1 MTPRRTRKPQGPR
14 ITPHGAAGEVT
25 GSCYLIETDQARL
38 LLECG
43 LFQGGPNVE
52 ARNRRRWPA
61 PPDRLD
67 AVVLSHAHLDHS
79 GLVPKL
85 VHDGYEGPV
94 YATRATC
101 DLLAILWQDAAHLQE
116 RDAQWENKWRRRA
129 GKPPVEPLYSVD
141 DARRALSRLAPVD
154 YHQDVAVAPGVSL
167 RYGDAG
173 HILGS
178 AIVSMEVAHGG
189 HRTRVA
195 FSGDLGN
202 SETVL
207 LRDPEPAPAADLL
220 LLESTYGD
228 RNHRSFAETR
238 EQLAA
243 ILAAAHEGGG
253 NVVIP
258 AFAVGRTQELLYVL
272 GQLEREGRLP
282 QAQVFLD
289 SPMAI
294 AATRAYERH
303 ASLFDPADRDELGGR
318 GLSAWLPALRLSE
331 SAEDSMAINRIGGGA
346 VIIAGSGM
354 CTGGRIRHHLKYNL
368 WRREAH
374 VVICGFQAART
385 PGRALVDGARKLRL
399 LGADIAVHAAV
410 HTLGG
415 FSAHAGQDQLVA
427 WAGAAHPRPRLWLV
441 HGEPQASEALAARL
455 GRELGWKA
463 ETAVLGASI
472 PLTARDGRR

>member
-1 MTPRRTRKPQGPR
+1 MPARRKRAPGAPR
-14 ITPHGAAGEVT
+14 ITPLGAAGEVT
-25 GSCYLIETDQARL
+25 GSCYLIETGRARL

-52 ARNRRRWPA
+52 ARNRRRWPVA
-61 PPDRLD
+61 PRDLD

-85 VHDGYEGPV
+85 VRDGYRGPV
-94 YATRATC
+94 YATHATC
-101 DLLAILWQDAAHLQE
+101 DLVAIMWQDAAHLQE

-129 GKPPVEPLYSVD
+129 GKALVEPLYGID
-141 DARRALSRLAPVD
+141 DARSALALLVPVD
-154 YHQDVAVAPGVSL
+154 YHADVEVAAGVHL
-167 RYGDAG
+167 RCRDAG

-178 AIVSMEVAHGG
+178 AIVSLRVEHAHGT
-189 HRTRVA
+189 TRLA

-202 SETVL
+202 SDTVL
-207 LRDPEPAPAADLL
+207 LRDPEPPPEADLL

-228 RNHRSFAETR
+228 RNHRTVAESR
-238 EQLAA
+238 EQLAG
-243 ILAAAHEGGG
+243 ILADAHAGGG
-253 NVVIP
+253 NVIIP

-303 ASLFDPADRDELGGR
+303 MNLFDRTERDELR
-318 GLSAWLPALRLSE
+318 GQGLKGWLPALRFSE
-331 SAEDSMAINRIGGGA
+331 STEQSMEINRIGGGA

-354 CTGGRIRHHLKYNL
+354 CTGGRVRHHLKYNL

-385 PGRALVDGARKLRL
+385 PGRALVEGARRLRL
-399 LGADIAVHAAV
+399 LGEDIAVHASV

-415 FSAHAGQDQLVA
+415 FSAHAGQDQLTA
-427 WAGAAHPRPRLWLV
+427 WAAAARPRPKLWLV
-441 HGEPQASEALAARL
+441 HGEPDAIDALAARL
-455 GRELGWKA
+455 HRELGWEGSPTVRGKA
-463 ETAVLGASI
+463 IALA
-472 PLTARDGRR
+472 

>member
-1 MTPRRTRKPQGPR
+1 MSARRTRKPRGPR
-14 ITPHGAAGEVT
+14 ITPFGAAGEVT
-25 GSCYLIETDQARL
+25 GSCYLVETDRARL

-52 ARNRRRWPA
+52 ARNRRRWPVA
-61 PPDRLD
+61 PDRLD

-85 VHDGYEGPV
+85 VRDGYEGPV

-101 DLLAILWQDAAHLQE
+101 DLLAIMWQDAAHLQE

-129 GKPPVEPLYSVD
+129 GKTPVEPLYGVD
-141 DARRALSRLAPVD
+141 DAQRALTRLSPVG
-154 YHQDVAVAPGVSL
+154 YHQAVPVAPGVTV
-167 RYGDAG
+167 RYHDAG

-178 AIVSMEVAHGG
+178 AIVAMDVEHGHG
-189 HRTRVA
+189 RTRLA

-207 LRDPEPAPAADLL
+207 LRDPEPPPPADLL

-238 EQLAA
+238 EQLAG

-303 ASLFDPADRDELGGR
+303 ASLFDPADRDELAGH
-318 GLSAWLPALRLSE
+318 GLAAWLPALRLSE
-331 SAEDSMAINRIGGGA
+331 TAEDSMAINRIGGGA

-427 WAGAAHPRPRLWLV
+427 WATTARPRPRLWLV
-441 HGEPQASEALAARL
+441 HGEPEASEALAARL
-455 GRELGWKA
+455 ERELQWKA
-463 ETAVLGASI
+463 EVAAMGEAI
-472 PLTARDGRR
+472 PLVAPRRRR